1 MKSNKKQITCR
12 RYRDYTVVWSLSF
25 GFGSRLAMFVVLGF
39 SGKIKY
45 KFWVEKPY
53 LNVFKKYYFFS
64 AQTAIY
70 GHTSCKPVLNSV
82 KPVTPGLRN
91 FQKIEKTVEKRLF
104 LFRLNA
110 N

>member
-1 MKSNKKQITCR
+1 MKSNKNRLLVAETEAIPS
-12 RYRDYTVVWSLSF
+12 Y
-25 GFGSRLAMFVVLGF
+25 GFCLLVFCSRLAMFMVLGF
-39 SGKIKY
+39 SGKVRD
-45 KFWVEKPY
+45 KFWVEKLY
-53 LNVFKKYYFFS
+53 LNVFEKYYFFS

-70 GHTSCKPVLNSV
+70 GHTSYKPVLNSV